1 MKLNAMGGS
10 FSGGVECHG
19 VLWGVSWGE
28 VSRDAVGC
36 GGRCASV
43 SRGAMGC
50 ELG

>member
-1 MKLNAMGGS
+1 MRCGVA
-10 FSGGVECHG
+10 SGCGEWCGVTWCGVERG
-19 VLWGVSWGE
+19 RGG
-28 VSRDAVGC
+28 VGC